1 LGKNC
6 RRTRCPCRVCQYGRR
21 TGKGDGQ
28 GAGRARAAS
37 DRNGFIEDEKIN
49 LEDIYKREKTA
60 LPGLINNDPVEF
72 VHRYLDGRDR
82 EIAGFFASQFAYGKI
97 DSFKRFLE
105 DLLGRMG
112 DSPYLFVAKGD
123 FAILKGLYYRFQKE
137 EEIVL
142 LFNILRRMI
151 NEFGGIGNMLKFF
164 YEGDVR
170 RALWN
175 VRKHFLKN
183 DRDLIFFFP
192 KQLPSNPMKRWNLY
206 IRWMVRRDEID
217 IGLWDFMDKKDLIV
231 PLDTHVFKIANCM
244 GWINSKTPS
253 YRAAVEIT
261 NKLKIFSPEDPLK
274 YDFLLCHGVGIGAG
288 CTGIKNPG
296 CFSRCV
302 LVSRG

>member
-1 LGKNC
+1 MLYAIKEE
-6 RRTRCPCRVCQYGRR
+6 V
-21 TGKGDGQ
+21 
-28 GAGRARAAS
+28 
-37 DRNGFIEDEKIN
+37 KIN
-49 LEDIYKREKTA
+49 LEEIYNRKKDKLHR
-60 LPGLINNDPVEF
+60 LIKNDPVEF
-72 VHRYLDGRDR
+72 VHRYLDDRDR

-142 LFNILRRMI
+142 LFNVLRRMI

-164 YEGDVR
+164 YKGDVR

-175 VRKHFLKN
+175 VRKRFLDN

-192 KQLPSNPMKRWNLY
+192 KQLPLNPMKRWNLY
-206 IRWMVRRDEID
+206 IRWMVRRDDID
-217 IGLWDFMDKKDLIV
+217 VGLWNFIEKKDLIV
-231 PLDTHVFKIANCM
+231 PLDTHIFKIANCM

-253 YRAAVEIT
+253 YKAAVEIT

-288 CTGIKNPG
+288 CTGRKNPG

-302 LVSRG
+302 LVSRS